1 MKRKYN
7 TNRSLLISL
16 TDSYGDLICDDN
28 MKIRKMTK
36 EEVLHALANL
46 RSRGEDI
53 PADHQTPASITV
65 PVSVVEDKAEYFV
78 DSNLTEDS
86 SNVNSHF
93 DRQVRDREWLRPIEE
108 GLVSNV

>member
-1 MKRKYN
+1 
-7 TNRSLLISL
+7 
-16 TDSYGDLICDDN
+16 

-65 PVSVVEDKAEYFV
+65 PVSGVEDKAEYFV